1 MPREKAE
8 YQQVQ
13 KDDHDDDDDDEEESE
28 KLLDSSDSGAD
39 DLVDEDLSKISV
51 VTEGKSLFKL
61 ALPMVFGQFIN
72 MLGWQVNLVLIGH
85 IGALELGASAMAR
98 MWMGISAYA
107 ILFGGQMS
115 LDTLRAQAYGAQSY
129 ELVGILTQRGILIV
143 TLLCIPCGLSWIFLT
158 APVLKMIGVPDEVA
172 QLSQLY
178 CKIAVGNLWPLL
190 SQQMAIGFLRCQR
203 IVKPVTYVAAA
214 TQCITLPIAYLLIT
228 KYGMIGGAM
237 AESVNGWIMFG
248 TTLGLIQ
255 WKGYQKKCWHGWTRR
270 ALEDWAPILKLGAA
284 GSLQSFVQMSSFEFT
299 AAMASTLGAIPLAA
313 HSCSAN
319 LTFLMFPI
327 VGTTGLMAT
336 TVRVGNLL
344 GEGRPKQGVTLPLPY
359 TPPCPPL
366 ASLLGSLPKPQSC
379 CSLAHSLLSV
389 NDVYIYVPACV
400 GSVCTARLNGKASV
414 VLCTAIVCGFAILL
428 QIFRYDFA
436 RLYSAD
442 EEVIA
447 KAGSIAPQVGG
458 YLVFFGMVMSFRG
471 TVGGCGK
478 QIISARLGTFTW
490 YCVGLPLGA
499 LFCFQFGMGLSGLW
513 WGLVVGGTF
522 QGASETAPLPATGS
536 GGPAHSARS
545 PCADRL
551 TDVVWRGAVTCFY
564 IWLGHRLDWAAES
577 RKARANAKGRQ
588 KPKAKP

>member
-13 KDDHDDDDDDEEESE
+13 KDDHDDDDDENDARDTPAADVPDEPEVDDDEEEESE

-270 ALEDWAPILKLGAA
+270 AL
-284 GSLQSFVQMSSFEFT
+284 
-299 AAMASTLGAIPLAA
+299 
-313 HSCSAN
+313 
-319 LTFLMFPI
+319 
-327 VGTTGLMAT
+327 
-336 TVRVGNLL
+336 
-344 GEGRPKQGVTLPLPY
+344 
-359 TPPCPPL
+359 
-366 ASLLGSLPKPQSC
+366 
-379 CSLAHSLLSV
+379 
-389 NDVYIYVPACV
+389 
-400 GSVCTARLNGKASV
+400 
-414 VLCTAIVCGFAILL
+414 
-428 QIFRYDFA
+428 
-436 RLYSAD
+436 
-442 EEVIA
+442 
-447 KAGSIAPQVGG
+447 
-458 YLVFFGMVMSFRG
+458 
-471 TVGGCGK
+471 
-478 QIISARLGTFTW
+478 
-490 YCVGLPLGA
+490 
-499 LFCFQFGMGLSGLW
+499 SG
-513 WGLVVGGTF
+513 
-522 QGASETAPLPATGS
+522 
-536 GGPAHSARS
+536 
-545 PCADRL
+545 
-551 TDVVWRGAVTCFY
+551 
-564 IWLGHRLDWAAES
+564 
-577 RKARANAKGRQ
+577 
-588 KPKAKP
+588 